1 MTTSSH
7 AVVVMARA
15 PDGARP
21 PKTRLAG
28 IVPDERQRRRLYAA
42 FLSDIVGRCGSLR
55 NTALHVAYAA
65 DGGTAG
71 FERAGVRADCLM
83 PQRGETLGERERGV
97 FEDLFLAGF
106 SAVVMIGSDLPT
118 LPIDR
123 VTGALARLRDASRRV
138 VLGPAA
144 DGGYYLIGLT
154 RPPAGAPVPD
164 LFSDIRWSTGSA
176 CADTIAAAA
185 RCGLQVALLD
195 GWYDVDDAAG
205 FTRLRDDLATDAGA
219 RLAPATT
226 AVLKTLTIFRSPG
239 GPPSP

>member
-1 MTTSSH
+1 
-7 AVVVMARA
+7 
-15 PDGARP
+15 
-21 PKTRLAG
+21 
-28 IVPDERQRRRLYAA
+28 
-42 FLSDIVGRCGSLR
+42 
-55 NTALHVAYAA
+55 
-65 DGGTAG
+65 
-71 FERAGVRADCLM
+71 
-83 PQRGETLGERERGV
+83 
-97 FEDLFLAGF
+97 
-106 SAVVMIGSDLPT
+106 MIGSDLPT

-164 LFSDIRWSTGSA
+164 LFSDIRWSTESA

-185 RCGLQVALLD
+185 RCRLQVALLD

-226 AVLKTLTIFRSPG
+226 AVLKTLKVVRSPG

>member
-55 NTALHVAYAA
+55 NTALRVAYAA

-154 RPPAGAPVPD
+154 RPPAGRRCRICSAISAGAPDRP
-164 LFSDIRWSTGSA
+164 
-176 CADTIAAAA
+176 A
-185 RCGLQVALLD
+185 RTRSRRPH
-195 GWYDVDDAAG
+195 AAG
-205 FTRLRDDLATDAGA
+205 CRWRCWTAGTTLTMPPDS
-219 RLAPATT
+219 RGCATT
-226 AVLKTLTIFRSPG
+226 WRPMPARDWPRRRRRC
-239 GPPSP
+239 